1 MKKIRELFFEL
12 RERFEEVVRNLYNE
26 AEQAIIMEWG
36 ICETMMVSQYFPEKG
51 FGFAKSKSGKKYFFH
66 ITDDMEYDR
75 RNKKV
80 LSAGQK
86 IFVYRTASD
95 ERGLKITSWSENS
108 ILENKIGEFKEK
120 FSVDRT
126 IISDMTQ
133 EFFFKNLSDEEILD
147 LGPVSFCFNTVI
159 SIAGIQI
166 GIDSNA
172 FQIYISGNE
181 ETQEIFLTMSHGHSV
196 RKIKIS
202 TPGNFKCKNNSEKGV
217 IFSIE
222 SLEEYI
228 SIKKSVEKTDT
239 YVIGASS
246 SKDDEYFLL
255 KKNDLCR
262 IDNLDWMHTLLIHP
276 ETKILAAEAIPAVG
290 RIILSNP
297 LLKEEGYMVDNE
309 FENALSITP
318 CGFENYNGYQL
329 PFFSFS
335 VTNEKERKI
344 MELSSKIFHKYLE
357 DEWTKKYIQK
367 LNEESEEFFI
377 KKKEYIFLGGYKGKY
392 CFLDESPMS
401 IGISEEVE
409 KSNFSFFNANKIQNA
424 CQDILAEKKEKFKKN
439 IADFNFA
446 QIERAKK
453 EIEIPRNASNKTE
466 EKIGRFISLSYS
478 VDNTNY
484 GYGVSTGAYL
494 KVHKVVDAVTNGVL
508 YQEISGTEY
517 YGNGKTVTRNWGGGD
532 GWHPRGSYSAR
543 VTSGPIKDF
552 QAGEDLNCS
561 FEQVVKAFQEQNED
575 SLIIKEIIKH
585 FEEKKVFEE
594 KLFSE
599 TMISPLALASR
610 FEVETKDHLQI
621 PWSGDLNCYSF
632 GEIRRL
638 TENKLIDLKNFSK
651 DLTLENINEQIKLV
665 QTQAA
670 EIKKET
676 DQGYIRANTLL
687 SETRKFFEKTLSEVE
702 VKLISTDIN
711 MVRELLD
718 DAWRF
723 LSQAEFEKAGESC
736 NKAKENISSFFD
748 LAVKNGQENEAERE
762 RLGIPKSI
770 LSAFGGNISIAIMFI
785 SNVSKIET
793 WRLDSH
799 ELTCGRNRARVIC
812 EEAWSAMGETTDFF
826 CGADPNDVKYY
837 IYEHHFGE
845 EAPTALHREEK
856 GHYNKNLSTSSDAMT
871 EALRKAGLI

>member
-1 MKKIRELFFEL
+1 MKKIKELFFEL
-12 RERFEEVVRNLYNE
+12 REKLEEAVKNLYNE

-36 ICETMMVSQYFPEKG
+36 MCEAMIVSQYFPEKG
-51 FGFAKSKSGKKYFFH
+51 FGFAKSFNGKRLFFH
-66 ITDDMEYDR
+66 ISDDVEYNR

-86 IFVYRTASD
+86 IFVYKTASD

-159 SIAGIQI
+159 SIAGMQI
-166 GIDSNA
+166 GIDNNA
-172 FQIYISGNE
+172 FQIYISGDE

-202 TPGNFKCKNNSEKGV
+202 NPGNFKVKKDSDRGV

-222 SLEEYI
+222 SIEDYI
-228 SIKKSVEKTDT
+228 SIKKSVEKEDAYIVGTP
-239 YVIGASS
+239 IAE
-246 SKDDEYFLL
+246 EYFLL
-255 KKNDLCR
+255 KKNDLCG
-262 IDNLDWMHTLLIHP
+262 IDNLDWTHALLIHP
-276 ETKILAAEAIPAVG
+276 ETKILDARAFPAVG
-290 RIILSNP
+290 EITLSNP
-297 LLKEEGYMVDNE
+297 LLKEESYMVNNE
-309 FENALSITP
+309 FENALSVTP
-318 CGFENYNGYQL
+318 CGFKNYKGYQL
-329 PFFSFS
+329 PFFSFL

-344 MELSSKIFHKYLE
+344 MELSSKIFQKYLE
-357 DEWTKKYIQK
+357 DQWTKKYIQK
-367 LNEESEEFFI
+367 LNEEPEEFFI
-377 KKKEYIFLGGYKGKY
+377 KKNEYIFLGGYKGKY
-392 CFLDESPMS
+392 YFLDENPMS
-401 IGISEEVE
+401 VGISEEGG
-409 KSNFSFFNANKIQNA
+409 KMNFSFFNAKKIQDS
-424 CQDILAEKKEKFKKN
+424 CQDILDEKKEEFKRK
-439 IADFNFA
+439 IADSNFA

-466 EKIGRFISLSYS
+466 EKIGRFISFSYS
-478 VDNTNY
+478 TDNTNH
-484 GYGVSTGAYL
+484 GYGLTTGSYL
-494 KVHKVVDAVTNGVL
+494 KVHKVVDAITNGVL

-561 FEQVVKAFQEQNED
+561 FEQVVTAFQGGED

-599 TMISPLALASR
+599 TMISPAAMDSR
-610 FEVETKDHLQI
+610 FELETKDYLQI

-632 GEIRRL
+632 GEIRRI
-638 TENKLIDLKNFSK
+638 TENKLNDLKKFSK
-651 DLTLENINEQIKLV
+651 DLTLENINEKIKLV
-665 QTQAA
+665 QAKA
-670 EIKKET
+670 EEIKKET
-676 DQGYIRANTLL
+676 DQGYIRVNALL
-687 SETRKFFEKTLSEVE
+687 SETRIFFEKNLAEVE
-702 VKLISTDIN
+702 VSLIFTDIN

-736 NKAKENISSFFD
+736 NKAKENIPLFLC
-748 LAVKNGQENEAERE
+748 LATKRGQEKEAEVE
-762 RLGIPKSI
+762 RLGIPSSI
-770 LSAFGGNISIAIMFI
+770 LSAFNGNISMAIMFI

-812 EEAWSAMGETTDFF
+812 EEAWSAMGETIDFF

-845 EAPTALHREEK
+845 EASPALHREEK
-856 GHYNKNLSTSSDAMT
+856 GYYNKNLSTSSDAMT
-871 EALRKAGLI
+871 EALRRAGLIE